1 MLNLWST
8 IINIPLRST
17 PMGLEMP
24 DPTSSEGSTPASD
37 EDISLPDAPPDKQ
50 DEELETKAESSP
62 QQLDDI
68 PANRTSKADVKLEDL
83 FDQDDDDEFPGLSS
97 NIPSSSPPP
106 TSSAAPVAQA
116 EKFSDPQMMLQF
128 YSRLFPFRQLF
139 QWLNHGIKPSLDFAN
154 REFALTLSN
163 DAYLRYQSY
172 PTADL
177 LRKDILRLNPSR
189 FEIGPVYTT
198 NPRDRKS
205 LRNRSAF
212 QPLSKE
218 IIFDIDL
225 TDYDDVRTCCDKAN
239 ICPKCWKFATMSIKV
254 IDAALREDF
263 GFEHILWVYSGRRGV
278 HAWISDKDARE
289 LDDEKRKALT
299 GYFEVI
305 KGGVQGGKRVN
316 PKRPLHPHLTRSL
329 EILKPYFRT
338 SILEDQDLFLSQAG
352 SDRLLEL
359 LPDKVLNDALRKK
372 WSSSPGR
379 PSAKKWADIDA
390 VAQTGVSK
398 TLDTTKLRE
407 AKEEILLEYTYP
419 RLDVEVGKKRIH
431 LLKSPFVV
439 HPGTGRVCV
448 PITGDASQ
456 GTQVDEFDPF
466 CVPKVTEL
474 LAEVDA
480 WKDGVD
486 DGGFVEDGATMRK
499 VQEFEKTSLKPY
511 METFERFVKGLLKS
525 ETRLKR
531 ERDED
536 GGVVD
541 GMDF

>member
-1 MLNLWST
+1 
-8 IINIPLRST
+8 
-17 PMGLEMP
+17 MGLEMP
-24 DPTSSEGSTPASD
+24 DPISSEGSTPASD
-37 EDISLPDAPPDKQ
+37 EDISLPDAPEEKQ
-50 DEELETKAESSP
+50 GDVFGGRAKSSSQNEGDLP
-62 QQLDDI
+62 VDVT
-68 PANRTSKADVKLEDL
+68 AKGDVKLEDL
-83 FDQDDDDEFPGLSS
+83 FHQDEDDEFPGSSS
-97 NIPSSSPPP
+97 NIPSSSPPQP
-106 TSSAAPVAQA
+106 SSTVPAVQA
-116 EKFSDPQMMLQF
+116 EKFSDPQIMLQF

-139 QWLNHGIKPSLDFAN
+139 QWLNHGIKPSPDFAN

-198 NPRDRKS
+198 NPRDRKT
-205 LRNRSAF
+205 LRKSSAF
-212 QPLSKE
+212 RPLSKE
-218 IIFDIDL
+218 IVFDIDL
-225 TDYDDVRTCCDKAN
+225 TDYDDIRTCCNKAN
-239 ICPKCWKFATMSIKV
+239 ICPKCWTFATMSIKV
-254 IDAALREDF
+254 IDVALREDF
-263 GFEHILWVYSGRRGV
+263 DFEHILWVYSGRRGV

-329 EILKPYFRT
+329 EILKPYFQT
-338 SILEDQDLFLSQAG
+338 TILEDQDPFLSQEG
-352 SDRLLEL
+352 SDRLLQL
-359 LPDKVLNDALRKK
+359 LPDKALSDALRKK
-372 WSSSPGR
+372 WASSPDR

-390 VAQTGVSK
+390 LAQTGVSK
-398 TLDTTKLRE
+398 TLDTAKLKE
-407 AKEEILLEYTYP
+407 AKQDILLEYTYP

-456 GTQVDEFDPF
+456 DAQIDEFDPF
-466 CVPKVTEL
+466 TVPKVTEL

-480 WKDGVD
+480 WKGASEDA
-486 DGGFVEDGATMRK
+486 GFVENGATMRK
-499 VQEFEKTSLKPY
+499 LQDFEKTSLKPY
-511 METFERFVKGLLKS
+511 VETFDKFVRGLLKC

-531 ERDED
+531 ERDDD
-536 GGVVD
+536 GVD
-541 GMDF
+541 GMEF